1 MKCSSISID
10 SVSNVY
16 IYLLPIFSFFVTNYT
31 RNIQRRSQDFLCIS
45 LPGRDGD
52 ILAMEIFGAVVS
64 MMQCFCGETCSRQSV
79 SET

>member
-45 LPGRDGD
+45 LPGRDGGMLESD
-52 ILAMEIFGAVVS
+52 LSGI
-64 MMQCFCGETCSRQSV
+64 
-79 SET
+79 